1 MQWGSNNKRR
11 TNMIV
16 PISENGARQI
26 FNQVRRVN
34 HIGGTEPEYALAEA
48 NRYWTGQKMLSK
60 QQFQFLQTTAKNVLK
75 IILFL

>member
-1 MQWGSNNKRR
+1 
-11 TNMIV
+11 MIV

-48 NRYWTGQKMLSK
+48 NRYCTGQKMLS
-60 QQFQFLQTTAKNVLK
+60 FQLRKHLR
-75 IILFL
+75 